1 MRRSVGWC
9 VMACLT
15 FGAVAGAETRVATVK
30 PQFLPPADLAR
41 VLGIHE
47 REGADLLEW
56 RSGEAM
62 RSVEVRR
69 NDAANLIVISG
80 EAEDV
85 AAAEAM
91 LKAADVAPHQIMIS
105 AAIVEVDRD
114 RLTEIGFDWSQISA
128 RIGANYRYVS
138 RYRRA
143 SGSYDNTY
151 SFEDRIKSTDR
162 QSTVELTGDL
172 FTDFRALERA
182 GAATFRDAPRILT
195 LNNRRATILDGQR
208 VTYITRYSS
217 YTNLFETDTLDAGL
231 TLSVVPSLGES
242 GYLTLD
248 VRAELT
254 SLIREISGSPVK
266 DGQIVEN
273 MVIVKD
279 GETVL
284 LGGFQRTVERKNSRR
299 FPLLGRL
306 LPFLFSRET
315 VSQARR
321 ESFVAITAKVVDL
334 AAGMDEA
341 SRGILDTPP
350 PEIKK

>member
-1 MRRSVGWC
+1 
-9 VMACLT
+9 MACLT
-15 FGAVAGAETRVATVK
+15 IGTVAGAEMRVATVK
-30 PQFLPPADLAR
+30 PQYVPPAELSR

-56 RSGEAM
+56 RSGEGL

-69 NDAANLIVISG
+69 NDAANLIVIAG

-85 AAAEAM
+85 SAAEAM
-91 LKAADVAPHQIMIS
+91 IKAADVAPRQVMI
-105 AAIVEVDRD
+105 AATIVEVDRD
-114 RLTEIGFDWSQISA
+114 RLTELGFDWSQISA
-128 RIGANYRYVS
+128 RIGTNYRYNS
-138 RYRRA
+138 RYNK
-143 SGSYDNTY
+143 STVSYDNTY
-151 SFEDRIKSTDR
+151 GYERRVKTTDR
-162 QSTVELTGDL
+162 FSNVELSGDL

-254 SLIREISGSPVK
+254 SLIKEISGSPVK

-273 MVIVKD
+273 MVVVKD

-284 LGGFQRTVERKNSRR
+284 LGGFQRTAERKSSRR
-299 FPLLGRL
+299 FPVLGRL
-306 LPFLFSRET
+306 IPFLFSRESVT
-315 VSQARR
+315 QTRR
-321 ESFVAITAKVVDL
+321 ESFVAITARVVDL

-341 SRGILDTPP
+341 SRGILGTPP
-350 PEIKK
+350 REIKK